1 MEGIIYEYRNNLN
14 GMVYIGQSI
23 DFMGRKRSHRWLS
36 LNGDENSYIHRAMR
50 KYGEENF
57 TISVVECCEVDKL
70 DDREI
75 YWINERKCMSP
86 DGYNLSTGG
95 NRPIMSEESRQKMS
109 NARKGM
115 VFTDEHRKNLSL
127 SHMGKSPTLEQ
138 REKQREKMTGRVIPP
153 DQLEKI
159 RNHAISRRTPV
170 ARWSAGG
177 KLMEVYESVKMAG
190 KKLDIH
196 MGHVVECIRGRRK
209 CRKQLGD
216 DFLTYY
222 TET

>member
-14 GMVYIGQSI
+14 GMVYIGQSN
-23 DFMGRKRSHRWLS
+23 DFASRKRCHRWLS
-36 LNGDENSYIHRAMR
+36 LNGDDNSYIHRAMR

-57 TISVVECCEVDKL
+57 TISVVERCEVEQL

-86 DGYNLSTGG
+86 YGYNLSTGG
-95 NRPIMSEESRQKMS
+95 NRPIMSEETRQKIS
-109 NARKGM
+109 NGRKGM

-127 SHMGKSPTLEQ
+127 SHMGKSPTPDQ
-138 REKQREKMTGRVIPP
+138 RQKQSEKMTGRVIPP
-153 DQLEKI
+153 DQLEKM
-159 RNHAISRRTPV
+159 RNHAISRRMPV

-196 MGHVVECIRGRRK
+196 MGHVSQCCQGKRK

>member
-14 GMVYIGQSI
+14 GMVYIGQSS

-57 TISVVECCEVDKL
+57 TISVVERCEVDKL

-95 NRPIMSEESRQKMS
+95 NRPIMSEESRQKIS

-153 DQLEKI
+153 EQLEKI
-159 RNHAISRRTPV
+159 KNHAISRRMPV
-170 ARWSAGG
+170 ARWSASG

-196 MGHVVECIRGRRK
+196 GGHVTECIRGRRK

-216 DFLTYY
+216 DSLTYY